1 MHCGGMRRFAAG
13 LTVFAGV
20 AACSGPSPTPN
31 PSFDF
36 SGIDAFWSVVDTLEQ
51 DRGPALEQWNRL
63 FATPGYAALV
73 ASEFER
79 AYFERLFTIAYMP
92 SMRESL
98 STELEGRNGRNLRHY
113 LRARELRDALA
124 AQEERL
130 RTEPLC
136 EPALERTAAFLPQ
149 PPVDGCPPVSFVIFA
164 NDGRGYDP
172 IVIDLLASMTWDI
185 EPFLAHEF
193 HHWLRNRQL
202 AFDEAAVGP
211 DDYAALWTLSQ
222 IQAEGIADQIDKAA
236 WIADPSGTPAGREG
250 YAARYRENLAATPV
264 LLRSVDS
271 LLCRPGTEP
280 EGRAAGE
287 QLQEIVPQ
295 SGHPTGFYM
304 ARAIDRGLGRAAL
317 TSDFANPFLFFAR
330 YQEAGGGTRTAFSE
344 CAQAALSEL
353 RRRYER
359 P

>member
-1 MHCGGMRRFAAG
+1 MRFGGMRGFAIG
-13 LTVFAGV
+13 LTVLAGV
-20 AACSGPSPTPN
+20 AACSGTSTTPN

-36 SGIDAFWSVVDTLEQ
+36 SGIDAFWSVVDTLER
-51 DRGPALEQWNRL
+51 DRQPAPEQWDQL
-63 FATPGYAALV
+63 FATPGYAALL

-113 LRARELRDALA
+113 LLARELRDSLA
-124 AQEERL
+124 AQVERL

-136 EPALERTAAFLPQ
+136 ERALERTAAFLPQ
-149 PPVDGCPPVSFVIFA
+149 PPADGCPPVSFVIFA

-172 IVIDLLASMTWDI
+172 IVIDLRASMTWDI

-193 HHWLRNRQL
+193 HHWLRNRRL

-211 DDYAALWTLSQ
+211 DDEAVLRTLNQ
-222 IQAEGIADQIDKAA
+222 IQAEGIADQIDKAG
-236 WIADPSGTPAGREG
+236 WIADPSLTPAGAEG
-250 YAARYRENLAATPV
+250 YAARYRDNLAATPA

-271 LLCRPGTEP
+271 LLCRHGTGS
-280 EGRAAGE
+280 EGTAAGE
-287 QLQEIVPQ
+287 RMQEIVPQ

-304 ARAIDRGLGRAAL
+304 AAAIDGGLGRAAL
-317 TSDFANPFLFFAR
+317 TGDFANPFLFFAR
-330 YQEAGGGTRTAFSE
+330 YQEVADGPRPAFSA

-353 RRRYER
+353 RRRYEL